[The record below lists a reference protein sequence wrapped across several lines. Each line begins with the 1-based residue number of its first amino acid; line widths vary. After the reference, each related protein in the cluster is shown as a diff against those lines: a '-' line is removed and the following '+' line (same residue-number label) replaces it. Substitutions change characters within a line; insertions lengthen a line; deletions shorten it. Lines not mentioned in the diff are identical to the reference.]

1 MDSSCDTLSGY
12 LMEQLGYIPTQEEIP
27 LLVSTPEADYEIEK
41 MEERVIDRVK
51 LTLKENAK
59 QQNEEDE

>member
-1 MDSSCDTLSGY
+1 
-12 LMEQLGYIPTQEEIP
+12 MEQLGYIPTQEEIP